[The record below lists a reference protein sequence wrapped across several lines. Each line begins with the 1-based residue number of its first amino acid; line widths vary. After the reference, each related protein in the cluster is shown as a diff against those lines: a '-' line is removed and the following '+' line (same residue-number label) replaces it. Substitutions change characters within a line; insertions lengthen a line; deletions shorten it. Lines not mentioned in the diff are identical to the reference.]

1 MTTMS
6 KMTGSVDDMGHFVLR
21 MNYDTKNSED
31 MNEMMKTLRDSEAEA
46 VVENY
51 AEDHVEVVIRPGW

>member
-1 MTTMS
+1 MS
-6 KMTGSVDDMGHFVLR
+6 KIVGGIDEMGCFLLR
-21 MNYDTKNSED
+21 VNYDTKNSED